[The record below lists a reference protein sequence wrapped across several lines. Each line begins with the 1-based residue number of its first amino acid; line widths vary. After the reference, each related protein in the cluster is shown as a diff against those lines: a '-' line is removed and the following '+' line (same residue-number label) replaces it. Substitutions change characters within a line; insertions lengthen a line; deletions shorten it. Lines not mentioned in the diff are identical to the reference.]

1 MFYSKS
7 DHIIKLY
14 ENMLIYTQVQNIRAF
29 LKLRKR
35 VRLVRR
41 IRDAVLTFV
50 RIRRASLRNT
60 LWWYKVSQ
68 TLTQYHSNSQRLE
81 RGEDSCGG
89 EDVTQSKSQE

>member
-29 LKLRKR
+29 LKLRKS

-41 IRDAVLTFV
+41 IKDAVLTFV
-50 RIRRASLRNT
+50 L
-60 LWWYKVSQ
+60 
-68 TLTQYHSNSQRLE
+68 
-81 RGEDSCGG
+81 
-89 EDVTQSKSQE
+89 